1 MYQDDSLSAIDKRR
15 MLAFVSDKR
24 RMERLQRNLML
35 RHVIDQE
42 KERIKHLRSAMEE
55 KKRKEIEDRINA
67 AAAKI

>member
-1 MYQDDSLSAIDKRR
+1 MYQDDSLSIIDKRR

-42 KERIKHLRSAMEE
+42 KERI
-55 KKRKEIEDRINA
+55 
-67 AAAKI
+67 

>member
-1 MYQDDSLSAIDKRR
+1 

-42 KERIKHLRSAMEE
+42 KERIKHLRSAMEG